1 MEDIMGEEEP
11 YPMIDELMKIE
22 KKYLSY
28 ERREGF
34 TGQLQKSLGWTLHK
48 KGTKYDIPFTLI
60 DKDKAVTLIAL
71 IIKEYDL
78 TPQEIY
84 DIIKEYSHLDH
95 WRITEILYHFEKVR
109 ELHMETTMR
118 SFVPGIKASIYR
130 PPDEYDSNDKGGV
143 MYQKIASNY
152 PSDGIKKT
160 KRKTKRKK
168 KRKKR
173 RYR

>member
-1 MEDIMGEEEP
+1 MEDIMEEEP

-28 ERREGF
+28 ERREGL

-48 KGTKYDIPFTLI
+48 KGTKYDIKITPN

-84 DIIKEYSHLDH
+84 QIIKGYSHLDH

-109 ELHMETTMR
+109 ELHMGTTMR

-130 PPDEYDSNDKGGV
+130 PPDEYDSGDKGGV
-143 MYQKIASNY
+143 MYQKIARNY
-152 PSDGIKKT
+152 QG
-160 KRKTKRKK
+160 
-168 KRKKR
+168 
-173 RYR
+173 

>member
-1 MEDIMGEEEP
+1 MDEGP

-28 ERREGF
+28 EKREGF

-48 KGTKYDIPFTLI
+48 KGTKYDILFTHN
-60 DKDKAVTLIAL
+60 DKDKSVTLIAL

-78 TPQEIY
+78 TPGEIY
-84 DIIKEYSHLDH
+84 QIIKEYSHLDH

-109 ELHMETTMR
+109 ELHMKTTMR
-118 SFVPGIKASIYR
+118 NFVPGIKENIYR
-130 PPDEYDSNDKGGV
+130 PPDEYDSKDKGGV

-152 PSDGIKKT
+152 YG
-160 KRKTKRKK
+160 
-168 KRKKR
+168 
-173 RYR
+173 

>member
-1 MEDIMGEEEP
+1 MKDIMGEEEP
-11 YPMIDELMKIE
+11 YPVIDELMKIE

-48 KGTKYDIPFTLI
+48 KGTKYDIPFTPN

-78 TPQEIY
+78 TPDEIY
-84 DIIKEYSHLDH
+84 QKIKEYSHLDH

-109 ELHMETTMR
+109 ELHMEATMR

-130 PPDEYDSNDKGGV
+130 PPDEYDSRDKGGV

-152 PSDGIKKT
+152 QSEGIKKT

>member
-1 MEDIMGEEEP
+1 MEGIMGEEEL

-28 ERREGF
+28 ERREGL

-84 DIIKEYSHLDH
+84 QIIK
-95 WRITEILYHFEKVR
+95 
-109 ELHMETTMR
+109 
-118 SFVPGIKASIYR
+118 
-130 PPDEYDSNDKGGV
+130 DKRN
-143 MYQKIASNY
+143 KIC
-152 PSDGIKKT
+152 
-160 KRKTKRKK
+160 
-168 KRKKR
+168 
-173 RYR
+173 